1 MIKELKHIYPV
12 GSDITIMNTYYN
24 YPIYQDGKKISDDFI
39 ILVYKDNKTGLTH
52 NITLTKPEYTYY
64 ICKPGI
70 EPDHNM
76 LFIEKEKVDE
86 VNVPFTQLER
96 DIAEKTN
103 KMDFYKTNIQNR
115 NKSENRKLHAIP
127 KVFFSDT
134 NIEDHYRF
142 KFAQMYSN
150 NISKITK
157 SFFDIE
163 VDSINCP
170 TDFPTLGD
178 YPINC
183 ISFMNEYSNETF
195 TYILRNND
203 NPLIDEFECKIKTGK
218 INQTYIKNFIKDS
231 VGGENQVKKYNLGDM
246 QYNLLFYDDEIELL
260 RDFFQNIHRLK
271 PNFIEGYNSSAFDL
285 EYIISR
291 IEKLGYNPSDI
302 MCDQSWKYKVVKN
315 YVDQRNYNDFA
326 ERGDYTF
333 ISGDTVWM
341 DQMIQYCSRRK
352 AKMGSYKSFKLD
364 DIGELET
371 GVKKLDYHHIT
382 NKIAELPYLDFETFV
397 LYNIMDVVVQK
408 CIETKTNDLE
418 YIFTKCVINNTVYR
432 KGHRQTVYLINRMA
446 NDWYKDGYIIGNNAN
461 RWNEKPPKFM
471 GALVGEPRNTNDY
484 SKLKI
489 DGRAIWVC
497 DNLDD
502 YDFKS
507 LYPSITLEDNISA
520 NTQVGKIIIP
530 EKVYEFENPYGIDEN
545 LYSRGGEF
553 TENLITGNIIEFCRR
568 WMAFAG
574 IMEFI
579 QDINEFYNMDY
590 IKYLNSNPAII
601 FNKSKAED
609 AIEFSYLKYESP
621 ISFRYDI
628 PSNIQG
634 VIKNAFN

>member
-1 MIKELKHIYPV
+1 MIRELEHIYPV

-24 YPIYQDGKKISDDFI
+24 YPVYEDGKKISDDFI

-64 ICKPGI
+64 LCKPGI

-76 LFIEKEKVDE
+76 LFIEKDKVDE
-86 VNVPFTQLER
+86 INVPFSELEK
-96 DIAEKTN
+96 DIAERTGKI
-103 KMDFYKTNIQNR
+103 DFYKTNIKNR
-115 NKSENRKLHAIP
+115 NRRDNRKLHAIP
-127 KVFFSDT
+127 KVFFSDV

-142 KFAQMYSN
+142 KFAQLYTN
-150 NISKITK
+150 NINKITK

-163 VDSINCP
+163 VDSISCP
-170 TDFPTLGD
+170 DDFPTLGD

-183 ISFMNEYSNETF
+183 ISFMNESTNETF

-218 INQTYIKNFIKDS
+218 INQSYIKNFIKDT
-231 VGGENQVKKYNLGDM
+231 VGGEQQVEKYNLADM
-246 QYNLLFYDDEIELL
+246 NYNLLFYDSEIELL
-260 RDFFQNIHRLK
+260 SDFFANVHRLK
-271 PNFIEGYNSSAFDL
+271 PNFCEGYNSSGFDL
-285 EYIISR
+285 EYIIAR
-291 IEKLGYNPSDI
+291 INKLGYDPADI

-315 YVDQRNYNDFA
+315 YVDSRNYNDFA

-364 DIGELET
+364 DIGEFEAK
-371 GVKKLDYHHIT
+371 VNKLDYHHIT

-408 CIETKTNDLE
+408 CIETQTNDLE
-418 YIFTKCVINNTVYR
+418 YIFTKCVNNNTIYR
-432 KGHRQTVYLINRMA
+432 KGHRQTIYLINRMA
-446 NDWYKDGYIIGNNAN
+446 NDWYKEGYIIGNNAN

-502 YDFKS
+502 YDK
-507 LYPSITLEDNISA
+507 
-520 NTQVGKIIIP
+520 
-530 EKVYEFENPYGIDEN
+530 
-545 LYSRGGEF
+545 
-553 TENLITGNIIEFCRR
+553 
-568 WMAFAG
+568 
-574 IMEFI
+574 
-579 QDINEFYNMDY
+579 
-590 IKYLNSNPAII
+590 LNVA
-601 FNKSKAED
+601 
-609 AIEFSYLKYESP
+609 
-621 ISFRYDI
+621 
-628 PSNIQG
+628 
-634 VIKNAFN
+634 